1 MESDDRG
8 LLFIQKS
15 SLKVIFEQRPK
26 RRKGL
31 NHVDADTRQKRKAC
45 AKALRLVLSMY
56 EVHREVNA
64 TGEEYLKDIIVEDE
78 A

>member
-31 NHVDADTRQKRKAC
+31 NHVDIKQCRHQADKKSMC
-45 AKALRLVLSMY
+45 KGPEVGAKHV
-56 EVHREVNA
+56 
-64 TGEEYLKDIIVEDE
+64 
-78 A
+78 